1 MVGGVCCSGSGGGGM
16 GWRPLSGGFV
26 VFEMGKIVF
35 KNACAADV
43 SHLSA
48 FLSLPKYPSVV
59 VIVQL
64 YVR

>member
-1 MVGGVCCSGSGGGGM
+1 M

-35 KNACAADV
+35 KNACAASV
-43 SHLSA
+43 SRLPA